1 MLDWARFRILTL
13 DQKIEEKNMETISAE
28 QIGGNI
34 ATILARVTSSKDPLI
49 ITAEDSQPVVMVNLA
64 EFQSLQE
71 TLYLLSNPANVTHL
85 QKSISDLDNNRGI
98 PMELADL

>member
-1 MLDWARFRILTL
+1 
-13 DQKIEEKNMETISAE
+13 METISAE

-71 TLYLLSNPANVTHL
+71 TLYLLSNPANITHL

>member
-71 TLYLLSNPANVTHL
+71 TLYLLSNPANITHL